1 MTALEQIHRDLDE
14 LLSRHRNPT
23 PRAAAA
29 GEDPATRAFWRDIE
43 ERAKAR
49 YAETDD
55 RARRARREKRR
66 RELSR

>member
-14 LLSRHRNPT
+14 LIRRHRNPT
-23 PRAAAA
+23 RRVAPA
-29 GEDPATRAFWRDIE
+29 GEDPATRAFWQGIAE
-43 ERAKAR
+43 HAKAR

-55 RARRARREKRR
+55 RAARARRDKRR